1 MADTPPMTPT
11 EGSTILERPKEE
23 IADCD
28 MVVDSQV
35 TITTTSNDVDKL
47 EINVEHDMMD
57 FAEETEIS
65 NSPNDE
71 ELNDTLNNITTDC
84 DCIVVN
90 RNGIV
95 VVEYRCKTN
104 NNNNNSKIK
113 NDEDTKVAKNN
124 DIETNTIETNDKK
137 ENEVPNKLK
146 SVIGRCYRIPK
157 RPRST
162 TRSRSRSPLRRSSQ
176 RSRFR
181 SKSKGQSS
189 SSDDDSDEEERKVRY
204 ERYHSERRR
213 TPMRKDDSRKRR
225 KYSSC
230 SDDEYDYYRYS
241 KRRQDMYR
249 DYSPPRRSNNEHDYY
264 QPRKSHKDFHRS
276 NSVRDRFDRGNSQS
290 RRPRKSF
297 DTDKED
303 ENVHE
308 RLSDLAKPVP
318 YDIEQERKIGFLVKE
333 RRSGFVSA
341 ML

>member
-1 MADTPPMTPT
+1 MTPT
-11 EGSTILERPKEE
+11 EGITIHQRPKEE

-35 TITTTSNDVDKL
+35 TITTTSNEEDKL
-47 EINVEHDMMD
+47 EINFEHDMMD

-65 NSPNDE
+65 DTTTNE
-71 ELNDTLNNITTDC
+71 AHNDTLIDIANDC
-84 DCIVVN
+84 DCVVVN

-95 VVEYRCKTN
+95 VVEYRTKTN
-104 NNNNNSKIK
+104 NNK
-113 NDEDTKVAKNN
+113 NRKDDDTKVVENK
-124 DIETNTIETNDKK
+124 DTETNKIENIDKK
-137 ENEVPNKLK
+137 ETDVPNKLK

-162 TRSRSRSPLRRSSQ
+162 TRSRSRSPLRHSAQ

-181 SKSKGQSS
+181 SKSKSQSS

-213 TPMRKDDSRKRR
+213 TPMRKDDRRKRR

-241 KRRQDMYR
+241 KRRQDFYR
-249 DYSPPRRSNNEHDYY
+249 DQSPPRRSNNEHDYY
-264 QPRKSHKDFHRS
+264 QPRQSHNDFHRS
-276 NSVRDRFDRGNSQS
+276 NSVRDRFDRGHSRS

-297 DTDKED
+297 NTDRED